1 MRVTAENLISNCSDL
16 LELTKK
22 LKKML
27 LISDYRQINSEVRE
41 QNLQRVDQIE
51 QEIQT
56 INGEVIHANQLKA
69 ALQHW

>member
-69 ALQHW
+69 ALQH